1 MIAFVRH
8 QIHQTKNMKSS
19 ISLSFSVA
27 FDKNDMTG
35 DMDKDSL
42 EARISG
48 LSFYVDFDNYTEYS
62 IEGGYLKAEPNNEY
76 DPNAIAIFH
85 DSGKRI
91 GYISR
96 ECTLE
101 VREFTDGENAPCLI
115 YIAPFIDNE
124 GEKGLKGVVRIF
136 RYYDGQADYVNSIM
150 EHFIDVYALKL
161 KDELEEFEEKI
172 NEKYE
177 ALLTD
182 SPDDEG
188 HITFKGVPLNGS
200 IEKVRA
206 KIINA
211 GFENGGE
218 ALTGSFA
225 GLKVKAYV
233 GGSEELNQVY
243 SVILVTDQECS
254 WESLK
259 SKYLKVRELYIKKYG
274 EPTTDLRKFCD
285 PYYEGCGDELEA
297 TENQKCL
304 YSSKFA
310 VPGGEVSILIINRSV
325 MFNFEDAVNKKMIG
339 EYEEYEDADEF
350 DEDYDAYDDI

>member
-1 MIAFVRH
+1 
-8 QIHQTKNMKSS
+8 MKSS

-35 DMDKDSL
+35 DMNKDSL

-62 IEGGYLKAEPNNEY
+62 IEGGYLKAEPNNEH

-85 DSGKRI
+85 ESGKHI
-91 GYISR
+91 GYVSKDCI
-96 ECTLE
+96 LE
-101 VREFTDGENAPCLI
+101 VKKFTDGENAPCLI
-115 YIAPFIDNE
+115 YIAPFIDKE

-136 RYYDGQADYVNSIM
+136 RYYDGQADYVNNMM
-150 EHFIDVYALKL
+150 EHFINVYALKL
-161 KDELEEFEEKI
+161 KDELEEFEAKI
-172 NEKYE
+172 HEKYE
-177 ALLTD
+177 SLLTD

-206 KIINA
+206 KIMNA
-211 GFENGGE
+211 GFDNDGE
-218 ALTGSFA
+218 SLTGQFA
-225 GLKVKAYV
+225 GLKVKIYV
-233 GGSEELNQVY
+233 GGNEELNHVY
-243 SVILVTDQECS
+243 SVIVVSEQERS

-259 SKYLKVRELYIKKYG
+259 SKYLNVRELYMRKYG
-274 EPTTDLRKFCD
+274 NPTTDSRTFCD
-285 PYYEGCGDELEA
+285 PYYEGDGDELEA

-304 YSSKFA
+304 YSSKFT
-310 VPGGEVSILIINRSV
+310 VPGGEVSIFIINRSV
-325 MFNFEDAVNKKMIG
+325 MFNFEDAINKKLVG
-339 EYEEYEDADEF
+339 EDEEYEEADDC